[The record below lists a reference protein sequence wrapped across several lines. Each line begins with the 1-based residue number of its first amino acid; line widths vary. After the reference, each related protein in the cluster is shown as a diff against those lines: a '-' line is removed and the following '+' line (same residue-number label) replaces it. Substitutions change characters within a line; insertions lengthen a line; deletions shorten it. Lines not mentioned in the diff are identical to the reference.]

1 MSFYYSLLAFVNGI
15 SFHPSHI
22 IVTSPPA
29 CTSSEEGMDCDHL
42 NCQSTGPAE
51 DEEGVKTCE
60 DVPVDGEDGGEVVED
75 DPGGE
80 DAKNTADDG
89 QVCVHLHPTGGLL
102 KQCF

>member
-1 MSFYYSLLAFVNGI
+1 M
-15 SFHPSHI
+15 
-22 IVTSPPA
+22 
-29 CTSSEEGMDCDHL
+29 
-42 NCQSTGPAE
+42 
-51 DEEGVKTCE
+51 
-60 DVPVDGEDGGEVVED
+60 DGEDGGEVVED